1 MESIFRE
8 HFGFWNKE
16 RKKSLLAGILF
27 SAIALIAQYF
37 AGQYSAKS
45 ATNIV
50 GDVFLD
56 NLPTIDLTRVI
67 VDGAFFVTIL
77 ATILLILRPNHI
89 LFALKVIPLF
99 IIIRSFFVTLTH
111 LGIYPNQI
119 VLGDSMLDRIY
130 LLLNMQDG
138 FFFSGHTGLTFLL
151 ALIFWY
157 EKPWRYFFMAV
168 SLIFAAT
175 VLFAH
180 VHYSIDV
187 FAAPFITYGIFKF
200 AESELFRKDYAILIE
215 HSEGSRTLQ

>member
-1 MESIFRE
+1 MIAALSEYK
-8 HFGFWNKE
+8 GFWTPA
-16 RKKSLLAGILF
+16 RKRSLYEGILF
-27 SAIALIAQYF
+27 LAIALVAQIF

-56 NLPTIDLTRVI
+56 NLPTIDFTRII
-67 VDGAFFVTIL
+67 VDGAFFLTIL
-77 ATILLILRPNHI
+77 SAVLLFLSPRHL
-89 LFALKVIPLF
+89 LFAIKVVSLF

-119 VLGDSMLDRIY
+119 VLGNSLMDRLYI
-130 LLLNMQDG
+130 LLNMQDG
-138 FFFSGHTGLTFLL
+138 FFFSGHTGMPFLL

-157 EKPWRYFFMAV
+157 EKPWRYFFITV
-168 SLIFAAT
+168 SLIFAT
-175 VLFAH
+175 VVLFAH

-200 AESELFRKDYAILIE
+200 AELELFRRDYATMR
-215 HSEGSRTLQ
+215 GDV